1 MLQNKKI
8 LLGISG
14 SIAAYK
20 IPNLVRLL
28 VKQGAE
34 VKIIMTKA
42 ATEFVSPLALAT
54 VSKNAVMSS
63 LAANDAWHNH
73 IELALWADLFVV
85 APVSANTLGKMANGL
100 CDNMLLAAYLAARCP
115 VWLAPAMDVDMW
127 EHAATQRNIALLS
140 TYPRHRILPVGDG
153 ELASGL
159 VGKGR
164 MYEIEDI
171 AAAINEYFEP
181 AKPKASLAN
190 SSDLAGKRVLLTS
203 GGTIEPIDPV
213 RFISNHSTGKMG
225 AAMALD
231 LAARGAEVVFL
242 RAGSSIKPQHENIKV
257 VSVESAKELYQAA
270 MEAFPTC
277 DAAIFA
283 AAVADYTPAE
293 VATQK
298 IKKNSDTFEIVLT
311 KTKDVA
317 AELGKIK
324 SDRQITVGF
333 ALETNNAVAHAEKKL
348 SSKNLDFIVL
358 NTLEDTGAGFGH
370 DSNKVT
376 LIARKQPAESLPLM
390 SKTDTARAII
400 DRLET
405 FFVPSLATK

>member
-8 LLGISG
+8 LLGICG

-28 VKQGAE
+28 VKQGAI
-34 VKIIMTKA
+34 VKVITTKA
-42 ATEFVSPLALAT
+42 AAEFVSPLALAT

-63 LAANDAWHNH
+63 LSANDAWHNH

-85 APVSANTLGKMANGL
+85 APASANTLAKMANGL

-140 TYPRHRILPVGDG
+140 TYPRHRILPVGEG

-164 MYEIEDI
+164 MYEIEEI
-171 AAAINEYFEP
+171 TAAIIEYFEP
-181 AKPKASLAN
+181 TQAEKQN
-190 SSDLAGKRVLLTS
+190 SNLAGKRVLLTS

-225 AAMALD
+225 AALALD
-231 LAARGAEVVFL
+231 LAARGAQVVFL
-242 RAGSSIKPQHENIKV
+242 RAGSSVKPLHENINV

-270 MEAFPTC
+270 ILHFPSC

-298 IKKNSDTFEIVLT
+298 IKKSSETFEIILT

-324 SDRQITVGF
+324 TDKQITVGF

-348 SSKNLDFIVL
+348 ESKNLDFIVL

-376 LIARKQPAESLPLM
+376 LIDCKQSAQSLPLM

-400 DRLET
+400 DKLET
-405 FFVPSLATK
+405 FFAQ

>member
-140 TYPRHRILPVGDG
+140 TYPRHRILPVGNG

-164 MYEIEDI
+164 MYEIEEI
-171 AAAINEYFEP
+171 AATINEYFQP
-181 AKPKASLAN
+181 SKV
-190 SSDLAGKRVLLTS
+190 SSNLVGKRVLLTS

-231 LAARGAEVVFL
+231 LAARGAQVVFL
-242 RAGSSIKPQHENIKV
+242 RAGSSVKPQHENIQV

-324 SDRQITVGF
+324 TDKQITVGF

-348 SSKNLDFIVL
+348 ASKNLDFIVL

-376 LIARKQPAESLPLM
+376 LIARQQPAESLPLM

-400 DRLET
+400 DRLDT
-405 FFVPSLATK
+405 FFAPSLAAK